1 MAEQEREIP
10 EICKT
15 ERGSEGPGLT
25 LSAGEHTVFVLRP
38 NL

>member
-10 EICKT
+10 EICKK

-25 LSAGEHTVFVLRP
+25 LTAGTHTVIVLSQ